1 MRIKTATSKPSST
14 VILSEAKNLGSFA
27 PDRKY
32 EPEMFRFAQH
42 DNPIEEMSSSYA
54 S

>member
-1 MRIKTATSKPSST
+1 MPQTISQRVPL
-14 VILSEAKNLGSFA
+14 ILSEAKNLGPVA
-27 PDRKY
+27 PERRN

-42 DNPIEEMSSSYA
+42 DNPIESMSSSYA